1 MTEDLTER
9 HKVNLDVPYY
19 SQTEETALSKY
30 GTKACGLTSLRM
42 VLAFY
47 GQTFNINQMEQL
59 ANRVGA
65 YDENAR
71 WTHAGLVNIARDAGL
86 MGFRINYSMLSDE
99 DIDNACEIFAIEG
112 GVRKEIHEEIDNFR
126 ENVEFAR
133 EQGDLAS
140 INSLLEN
147 QIPIIAS
154 MKKSYADTADTHLV
168 VIRGRENNN
177 YIINDPWH
185 NGASYTMPVENFN
198 EQWTK
203 RAIVIYKK
211 GML

>member
-1 MTEDLTER
+1 M
-9 HKVNLDVPYY
+9 PAI
-19 SQTEETALSKY
+19 S
-30 GTKACGLTSLRM
+30 
-42 VLAFY
+42 
-47 GQTFNINQMEQL
+47 FNFVDSS
-59 ANRVGA
+59 ANKNSA
-65 YDENAR
+65 
-71 WTHAGLVNIARDAGL
+71 
-86 MGFRINYSMLSDE
+86 
-99 DIDNACEIFAIEG
+99 
-112 GVRKEIHEEIDNFR
+112 
-126 ENVEFAR
+126 
-133 EQGDLAS
+133 LAS